1 MYLRNAVIKSAIK
14 KGVDEMTLRQ
24 WPQNADDAL
33 PPGGLVS
40 WQCIGMLIAV
50 CL

>member
-40 WQCIGMLIAV
+40 
-50 CL
+50 